1 MNGFQ
6 LKLHLLIVLN
16 QNDAISIYVIAHI
29 SPIEN
34 RINSTNRF
42 TGWNRSIFQYQSK
55 QCLKTLMTKIRES
68 AHIYYIYTIV

>member
-16 QNDAISIYVIAHI
+16 QNDAISIYVIEHI
-29 SPIEN
+29 SPLEN
-34 RINSTNRF
+34 RIHSNNRF
-42 TGWNRSIFQYQSK
+42 NGWNRSISISV
-55 QCLKTLMTKIRES
+55 KTLMTKIRES